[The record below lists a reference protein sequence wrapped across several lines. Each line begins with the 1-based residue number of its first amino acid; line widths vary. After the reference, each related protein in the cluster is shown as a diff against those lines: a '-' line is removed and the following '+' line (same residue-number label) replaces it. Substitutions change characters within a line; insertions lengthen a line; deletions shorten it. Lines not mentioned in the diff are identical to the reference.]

1 MRRPK
6 VRRGLVTL
14 GTGIWISLAGSA
26 CGGSPSAPTPP
37 TPVVTTPVATPVV
50 LMSHLAST
58 PVAPAN
64 GASVDYR
71 ATPVTL
77 VATVP
82 VPPAGALIIDTFE
95 YDDNAG
101 FTSSNTKA
109 VPRQSGLATLALAI
123 LTNQIDKDVFW
134 RVRAS
139 SGEMLGPQSETFRFH
154 VPGESL
160 RPPVLMEPAS
170 GAIIALQPTLRV
182 GKVIHK
188 TTATWSY
195 DFEVAGDSGFGTL
208 VASGRKAESNVSFV
222 DFTPNAALSAGR
234 YFWRVRSVDDHGQA
248 SDFTAAWAFEVS
260 EPFAA
265 APVPLSPAPGAV
277 INQPA
282 TFVLGNGP
290 IFTGS
295 TGTRYEVQVA
305 STSGFAT
312 IAKTGNEWASA
323 GSSTTVVVQTD
334 LPGGTYY
341 WRARSVAQRDRDR
354 PEIAS
359 PWTESRAV
367 VLAGLV
373 LGTPQVTSPADR
385 ATTVLRPTLTVA
397 NVTRSTPAGTLV
409 YRFEVSTDNMFRL
422 PPLVVASVPEGI
434 GSTSWTA
441 PFDLPTGLTLWWR
454 VRATD
459 TVTGTTSAE
468 SSTMRFSTVD
478 SRTRLYTLTL
488 GVPASCG
495 FRNAAPSIFAQST
508 DPIGSARFRLVSQD
522 AYQFTPDSLVLD
534 LNQTGA
540 GMVTGTLT
548 GTANGP
554 GPANLAYFVFDTNSS
569 SLPAAVTGTASGF
582 GMSGTFAGRVRE
594 SGYPLPSYTCSSSAF
609 TWSITPR
616 VQ

>member
-14 GTGIWISLAGSA
+14 GTGLWISLAGA
-26 CGGSPSAPTPP
+26 GCGGSPAAPTPP
-37 TPVVTTPVATPVV
+37 APVAPTPVEAPVV
-50 LMSHLAST
+50 LMSHLAAA

-71 ATPVTL
+71 STPATL
-77 VATVP
+77 VASGPT
-82 VPPAGALIIDTFE
+82 PPAGALVIDTFE

-101 FTSSNTKA
+101 FSSPNTRA
-109 VPRQSGLATLALAI
+109 VPRQSGSSTVALAI
-123 LTNQIDKDVFW
+123 GSSEIDKDIFW

-139 SGEMLGPQSETFRFH
+139 SGEMLGPQSETFRFR

-160 RPPVLMEPAS
+160 RPPVLMEPAT
-170 GAIIALQPTLRV
+170 GAIISSPIKLRV
-182 GKVIHK
+182 TKVLHK

-195 DFEVAGDSGFGTL
+195 EFEVARDSGFGSL
-208 VASGRKAESNVSFV
+208 VASGRLTETSLSVIS
-222 DFTPNAALSAGR
+222 FTPDGDLSAGR
-234 YFWRVRSVDDHGQA
+234 YFWRARSVDDHGHA

-265 APVPLSPAPGAV
+265 APVPLSPSPGAV
-277 INQPA
+277 ITQPA

-290 IFTGS
+290 VFTSG
-295 TGTRYEVQVA
+295 TGTRYEVQVS
-305 STSGFAT
+305 STAAFET
-312 IAKTGNEWASA
+312 IAKMGNEWVSS
-323 GSSTTVVVQTD
+323 GGSTTVTVRTE

-341 WRARSVAQRDRDR
+341 WRARSVTQRDRDR

-359 PWTESRAV
+359 PWTEPRTV

-373 LGTPQVTSPADR
+373 LGTPRVTSPADR
-385 ATTVLRPTLTVA
+385 ATTTLRPTLTVD
-397 NVTRSTPAGTLV
+397 NVSRTSPSTTLV
-409 YRFEVSTDNMFRL
+409 YRFEVSSHNMFEL
-422 PPLVVASVPEGI
+422 PPLVLATVSEGI

-459 TVTGTTSAE
+459 TATGTTSAE

-478 SRTRLYTLTL
+478 RQTRLYTLTL

-495 FRNAAPSIFAQST
+495 FRNAAPTIFAQSA
-508 DPIGSARFRLVSQD
+508 DSIGSARFRLVSQD
-522 AYQFTPDSLVLD
+522 AHKFTPDSLVLD
-534 LNQTGA
+534 LNQNGA
-540 GMVTGTLT
+540 GVVTGTLT
-548 GTANGP
+548 GTTNGP
-554 GPANLAYFVFDTNSS
+554 GPANLAYFVFDANSF
-569 SLPAAVTGTASGF
+569 SLPAAVTGTTSGF

-594 SGYPLPSYTCSSSAF
+594 SGHPLPSYTCSSSAF

>member
-1 MRRPK
+1 
-6 VRRGLVTL
+6 
-14 GTGIWISLAGSA
+14 
-26 CGGSPSAPTPP
+26 
-37 TPVVTTPVATPVV
+37 VV
-50 LMSHLAST
+50 LMSHLTAA
-58 PVAPAN
+58 PIAPAN

-71 ATPVTL
+71 STPVTL
-77 VATVP
+77 VASGPT
-82 VPPAGALIIDTFE
+82 PPAGALIIDTFE

-101 FTSSNTKA
+101 FSSSNTRA
-109 VPRQSGLATLALAI
+109 VPRQSGSSTVALVFGPSE
-123 LTNQIDKDVFW
+123 IDKDVFW

-139 SGEMLGPQSETFRFH
+139 SGEMLGPQSETFRFR

-170 GAIIALQPTLRV
+170 GAIIALQPRLRV

-195 DFEVAGDSGFGTL
+195 EFEVAGDSGFGTRA
-208 VASGRKAESNVSFV
+208 ASGRKAESNVSFV

-290 IFTGS
+290 IFTS
-295 TGTRYEVQVA
+295 ETGTRYEVELSA
-305 STSGFAT
+305 TSTFAA
-312 IAKTGNEWASA
+312 IAKAGNEWVSPS
-323 GSSTTVVVQTD
+323 GSTTVTVKTE

-341 WRARSVAQRDRDR
+341 WRARSVTQRDRDR

-359 PWTESRAV
+359 PWTEPRAV

-385 ATTVLRPTLTVA
+385 ATTVLRPTLMVA
-397 NVTRSTPAGTLV
+397 NVTRSTPTGTLV
-409 YRFEVSTDNMFRL
+409 YRFEISADNMFRL
-422 PPLVVASVPEGI
+422 PPLVVATVSEGV

-459 TVTGTTSAE
+459 TVSGTTSAE

-478 SRTRLYTLTL
+478 SRTHLYTLTL

-495 FRNAAPSIFAQST
+495 FRNAAPTIFAQSM
-508 DPIGSARFRLVSQD
+508 DPFGSARFRLVSQD
-522 AYQFTPDSLVLD
+522 AYEFTPDSLVLD
-534 LNQTGA
+534 LIQNGA
-540 GMVTGTLT
+540 GMVTGTVM
-548 GTANGP
+548 GSAHGP
-554 GPANLAYFVFDTNSS
+554 GAANLAYFVSDAANS

-582 GMSGTFAGRVRE
+582 GMSGTFAGKVRE
-594 SGYPLPSYTCSSSAF
+594 SGYPQASYSCTSSAF
-609 TWSITPR
+609 TWAITPR

>member
-1 MRRPK
+1 MRRPQ
-6 VRRGLVTL
+6 VRRSLVAI
-14 GTGIWISLAGSA
+14 GTGLWIPLAGSA

-37 TPVVTTPVATPVV
+37 APVVTMPVEAPVV
-50 LMSHLAST
+50 LMSHLAAT
-58 PVAPAN
+58 PVTPTN

-71 ATPVTL
+71 STPVTL
-77 VATVP
+77 VASGPT
-82 VPPAGALIIDTFE
+82 PPAGALIIDTFE

-109 VPRQSGLATLALAI
+109 VPRQSGSSTVALAI
-123 LTNQIDKDVFW
+123 LSNELDKDIFW

-139 SGEMLGPQSETFRFH
+139 SGEMRGPQSETFRFR

-170 GAIIALQPTLRV
+170 GAIIALQPKLRV
-182 GKVIHK
+182 GKVMHK

-195 DFEVAGDSGFGTL
+195 EFEVAVDSGFGTL
-208 VASGRKAESNVSFV
+208 AASGRKTEANVSFV

-234 YFWRVRSVDDHGQA
+234 YFWRARSVDDHGQA

-265 APVPLSPAPGAV
+265 APVPLSPAPGAG

-282 TFVLGNGP
+282 IFVLGNGP
-290 IFTGS
+290 IFTSG
-295 TGTRYEVQVA
+295 TGTRYEVEL
-305 STSGFAT
+305 STTSAFAT
-312 IAKTGNEWASA
+312 IAKAGNEWVSPS
-323 GSSTTVVVQTD
+323 GSTTVTVKTE

-341 WRARSVAQRDRDR
+341 WRARSVTQRDRDR

-359 PWTESRAV
+359 PWTEPRAV

-385 ATTVLRPTLTVA
+385 ATTTLRPALTVA
-397 NVTRSTPAGTLV
+397 NVSRTSPSSTLV
-409 YRFEVSTDNMFRL
+409 YRFEVSTHNMFEL
-422 PPLVVASVPEGI
+422 PPLVVATVSEGI

-468 SSTMRFSTVD
+468 SSTMRFSTVE
-478 SRTRLYTLTL
+478 SQTRLYTLRL
-488 GVPASCG
+488 EVPASCG
-495 FRNAAPSIFAQST
+495 FRNAAPTIFAQST

-522 AYQFTPDSLVLD
+522 AYAFTPDSLVLD
-534 LNQTGA
+534 VSRNGA
-540 GMVTGTLT
+540 GMVTGTLM
-548 GTANGP
+548 GSANGP
-554 GPANLAYFVFDTNSS
+554 GPSNLAYIVFDAANS
-569 SLPAAVTGTASGF
+569 SLPAAVTGTAGGF

-594 SGYPLPSYTCSSSAF
+594 SGYPLPSYTCSSSSF
-609 TWSITPR
+609 TWAITPR